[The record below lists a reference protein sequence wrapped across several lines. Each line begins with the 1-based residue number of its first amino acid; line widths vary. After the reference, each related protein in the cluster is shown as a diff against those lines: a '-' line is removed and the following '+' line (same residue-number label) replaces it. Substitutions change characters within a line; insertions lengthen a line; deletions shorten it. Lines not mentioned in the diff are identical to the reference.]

1 MSTTIHN
8 RPVLSKL
15 GALVVKREVS
25 AASATTRGGLSRM
38 FQSWKA
44 RRAVA
49 AELYAMSD
57 RDLNDI
63 GVSRF
68 EIPAIVRTVR

>member
-1 MSTTIHN
+1 MSTTILN

-15 GALVVKREVS
+15 GALVAKREVF
-25 AASATTRGGLSRM
+25 AASKPNRGGLSRM
-38 FQSWKA
+38 LQTWKA

-49 AELYAMSD
+49 AELYTMSD

-63 GVSRF
+63 GVARS
-68 EIPAIVRTVR
+68 EIPAILRTVR

>member
-8 RPVLSKL
+8 RPALSKL
-15 GALVVKREVS
+15 GALVAKREDFGV
-25 AASATTRGGLSRM
+25 TEVNRGGLSRV

-44 RRAVA
+44 RRAIA

-57 RDLNDI
+57 RDLDDI
-63 GVSRF
+63 GVCRA
-68 EIPAIVRTVR
+68 EIPAILRAVR

>member
-1 MSTTIHN
+1 MSTTIYN

-15 GALVVKREVS
+15 GALVTKREIY
-25 AASATTRGGLSRM
+25 AAGETNRGGLIRM
-38 FQSWKA
+38 FQTWKA

-49 AELYAMSD
+49 AELYAMND

-68 EIPAIVRTVR
+68 EIPAILRTVR